1 MKRILIV
8 DDSTT
13 ARMIIRKCL
22 QIVGFEE
29 WEVVEASNGRE
40 ALNAAKQDHVNLVLT
55 DLNMPVMDGVTLI
68 KWLKSNPKLNELPV
82 VVISSAGNPEKQR
95 ELNSLGVSNVIGKPL
110 SPNHLHQALAPYWAI

>member
-13 ARMIIRKCL
+13 ARMIIKKCL

-29 WEVVEASNGRE
+29 WDVVEASNGRE
-40 ALNAAKQDHVNLVLT
+40 ALHAAKRDEVNLVLT

-68 KWLKSNPKLNELPV
+68 KWLKSNPRLNELPV

-110 SPNHLHQALAPYWAI
+110 SPNHLHQALAPYCAI

>member
-13 ARMIIRKCL
+13 ARMIIKKCL

-29 WEVVEASNGRE
+29 WDVVEASNGRE
-40 ALNAAKQDHVNLVLT
+40 ALHAAKQDNVNLVLT

-68 KWLKSNPKLNELPV
+68 KWLKSNPRLNELPV

-110 SPNHLHQALAPYWAI
+110 SPNHLHQALAPYCAI

>member
-110 SPNHLHQALAPYWAI
+110 SPNHLHQALAPYCAI